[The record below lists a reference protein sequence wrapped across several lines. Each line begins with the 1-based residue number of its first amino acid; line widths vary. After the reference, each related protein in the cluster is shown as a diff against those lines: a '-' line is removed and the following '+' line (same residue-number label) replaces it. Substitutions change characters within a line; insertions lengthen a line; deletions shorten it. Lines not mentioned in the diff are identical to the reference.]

1 MTMAKPDPTLII
13 STYNKAGPL
22 GHVLA
27 GIALQTRRPRE
38 VLIADDGSDND
49 TIAVIKHWR
58 HRLPPLRHVW
68 HEDQGFRKTVILNEA
83 IACAESNYIL
93 LLDGDCVPHTRFVE
107 DHVALAESGCWV
119 QGRRSFINE
128 TSVADYATGGP
139 GFLSMWLR
147 ARASGLFKGIR
158 WPFSWVHRDR
168 AIRGIIG
175 CNMGIWR
182 EDLVA
187 INGFDESYHG
197 WGLEDSDVGIRLYH
211 LGRDRKL
218 VYGRAIIHHLNHGQ
232 LSRDRLSENQA
243 KLNAVVENRTV
254 KCACGLDAHLEQRTP

>member
-1 MTMAKPDPTLII
+1 MATPDPSLIV
-13 STYNKAGPL
+13 STYNQAGPL
-22 GHVLA
+22 AHVLA
-27 GIALQTRRPRE
+27 GVALQTQRPRE
-38 VLIADDGSDND
+38 VLIADDGSNKE
-49 TIAVIKHWR
+49 TAQVIKNWS
-58 HRLPPLRHVW
+58 HRLPPLQHVW

-83 IACAESNYIL
+83 IARAQGNYIL
-93 LLDGDCVPHTRFVE
+93 LLDGDCVPHPRFVE
-107 DHVALAESGCWV
+107 DHAALAEADCWV

-128 TSVADYATGGP
+128 TNVEDYATGGP
-139 GFLSMWLR
+139 SFLSLWLR

-158 WPFSWVHRDR
+158 WPFHWVQRSQ

-232 LSRDRLSENQA
+232 LSRDRLSVNQA
-243 KLNAVVENRTV
+243 KLHEVTKNRTV
-254 KCACGLDAHLEQRTP
+254 KCAHGIDAHLQQRTA